1 MKKLIISLATILGVA
16 YNSQA
21 ICTYQK
27 QLEGQ
32 EFPIGVMLT
41 WSTSLEENTAT
52 FMIEKSEN
60 GLDFTNIGTTQ
71 SAGNSKKVKE
81 YNFLDVMANTQFVH
95 YRLKQIDIDGSFSY
109 TDVLKVKKTITNNFM
124 IARMSS
130 PNTSKDFTATVD
142 AFKDG
147 NLRYEIRDLEN
158 NILFSSL
165 MPVQNGLNEVSV
177 SLTDLKPNTYKFC
190 LAMDNEEESIILQKT
205 LDEVENAKV
214 PVANGQ
220 TGSNGKH

>member
-16 YNSQA
+16 HNSQA

>member
-1 MKKLIISLATILGVA
+1 MKRIILSLSALLSLA

-21 ICTYQK
+21 TCTYQK
-27 QLEGQ
+27 ALEGQ

-41 WSTSLEENTAT
+41 WSTSLEENTST

-60 GLDFTNIGTTQ
+60 GLDFVNINTIQ
-71 SAGNSKKVKE
+71 SAGNSKKMKE
-81 YNFLDVMANTQFVH
+81 YNFLDVMATTPFVH
-95 YRLKQIDIDGSFSY
+95 YRLKQIDIDGSYSY

-130 PNTSKDFTATVD
+130 PNTAKDFTATVD
-142 AFKDG
+142 VFKEG

-158 NILFSSL
+158 NVLFSSL
-165 MPVQNGLNEVSV
+165 MPVQNGLNDVSV
-177 SLTDLKPNTYKFC
+177 SLIDLQPNVYKFY
-190 LAMDNEEESIILQKT
+190 LVMDNEEESVVLQKT
-205 LDEVENAKV
+205 LDEVEKAKV

-220 TGSNGKH
+220 IGTNGKH